1 MNFNLKTFELYLT
14 RKDFLQ
20 KIEYFEEIDS
30 TNNYLKNLISK
41 DRTLVIADYQS
52 AGRGRFNRKW
62 ISKKGENLMFSL
74 GFENFQLTLVNKLN
88 FLCSVTIAKA
98 IEKLFDVSVE
108 IKWPNDLLLDTKK
121 FCGVLI
127 ENTIESSG
135 MVNVIIG
142 IGINCNQTEFPEE
155 ISNRATSLKL
165 IIGNEINREKLL
177 ARITDDFANNWNKF
191 INQPDYFYNEYKS
204 KCFSIGKRI
213 SILFDNKVFTGNFS
227 DITENGELILKTETQ
242 TLIFNSGEITT
253 IKE

>member
-1 MNFNLKTFELYLT
+1 MNFNLKTFETYLT
-14 RKDFLQ
+14 RKDFL
-20 KIEYFEEIDS
+20 KRIEHFEEIDS
-30 TNNYLKNLISK
+30 TNNYLKNLTTK
-41 DRTLVIADYQS
+41 DRTLIIADYQS

-74 GFENFQLTLVNKLN
+74 GFENFQLTLLNKLN

-98 IEKLFDVSVE
+98 IENLFEITVE
-108 IKWPNDLLLDTKK
+108 IKWPNDLLLDKKK

-127 ENTIESSG
+127 ENTIESTG
-135 MVNVIIG
+135 LVNIIIG
-142 IGINCNQTEFPEE
+142 VGINCNQTEFPEE

-165 IIGNEINREKLL
+165 ITGNDINREKLL
-177 ARITDDFANNWNKF
+177 ARIMDELANNWNKF
-191 INQPDYFYNEYKS
+191 LNQPEYFYNEYKS
-204 KCFSIGKRI
+204 KCFSIDKRI